1 MVPLASDDG
10 AGAMVDA
17 LTEAGQMSI
26 ECFDPT
32 WVGNGGQQ
40 CCGYLLSL
48 QEGLGACASRFWL
61 HVFACI
67 PASVTLGAGSFAW
80 CAQYCVVPPPFVP
93 ACVKSCLV
101 LGGVTGAGALIA
113 CLAGAD
119 FAYDECVREKWSLY
133 WQNLAGAGCELR
145 RPRI

>member
-1 MVPLASDDG
+1 
-10 AGAMVDA
+10 MVDA

-26 ECFDPT
+26 ECFDPS